1 MIVWSMQVPKIP
13 VKEITDEMITQY
25 HRKYMEH
32 LEGVRVVNDSS
43 FLYGRRLCWRLASSV
58 SVADGYIAD

>member
-1 MIVWSMQVPKIP
+1 VQVPKIP

-43 FLYGRRLCWRLASSV
+43 SCVCMEDGWFVDWV
-58 SVADGYIAD
+58 SIADGYTAD